1 MPVPFPGD
9 PQGERPRI
17 TVFGGTGFLGRRVVR
32 HLLQR
37 GFGVRVAARHAEQ
50 VAELFGGALV
60 EAVAVD
66 IHDEGLV
73 ARALAGAIGA
83 VNAVSLY
90 GERGRQTFRSVHVD
104 AAERIARLA
113 HEAGIA
119 RFVHV
124 SGIGADPA
132 SGSAYIRARGLG
144 ERAVTRVLPGAH
156 VLRSAVMFGPDDA
169 FLATIIGLLRT
180 LPAYPMFGKGETRL
194 QPVHVDNVG
203 EAIAV
208 LLADTTIAGGI
219 YEIGG
224 PEIFTYA
231 ELLRA
236 IAAEIRVRPVL
247 LSMPYGLWFGLAG
260 VLDLLPNPPVTR
272 PQIELMEIDTV
283 ASAGMPGLSE
293 LGITP
298 MNLRQAAREIGAAGK

>member
-1 MPVPFPGD
+1 MPAPFPGD
-9 PQGERPRI
+9 DQGERPRI

-37 GFGVRVAARHAEQ
+37 GFGVRVAARHVEQ
-50 VAELFGGALV
+50 VAALFNDVPV
-60 EAVAVD
+60 ETVAVD
-66 IHDEGLV
+66 IHDESLV
-73 ARALAGAIGA
+73 ARALAGAVGA

-144 ERAVTRVLPGAH
+144 ERAVTRALSGAH

-169 FLATIIGLLRT
+169 FLTTIMGLLRT
-180 LPAYPMFGKGETRL
+180 LPAYPMFGRGETRL
-194 QPVHVDNVG
+194 QPVHVENVG
-203 EAIAV
+203 EAAAA
-208 LLADTTIAGGI
+208 LLADTDVAGGTYDI
-219 YEIGG
+219 AG

-231 ELLRA
+231 GLLRA
-236 IAAEIRVRPVL
+236 IATEIRVRPVL

-260 VLDLLPNPPVTR
+260 VLDLLPDPPVSR
-272 PQIELMEIDTV
+272 PQIELMEIDTI
-283 ASAGMPGLSE
+283 ASALPGLSD

-298 MNLRQAAREIGAAGK
+298 LHLRPVVREIDAAGK